1 MLRLYEVSVD
11 RNALVRNMDLN
22 IERKIIEKDNDN
34 LNKNK
39 EENYYS
45 PMINLLA
52 DMFRESDVAGE
63 S

>member
-22 IERKIIEKDNDN
+22 IERQIIEKDNDN
-34 LNKNK
+34 INKNK

>member
-34 LNKNK
+34 INKNK

>member
-11 RNALVRNMDLN
+11 RNALVRKKDLD
-22 IERKIIEKDNDN
+22 IERKIIEIDNDN
-34 LNKNK
+34 INKNN

>member
-1 MLRLYEVSVD
+1 MLRLYEISVD

-22 IERKIIEKDNDN
+22 IERQIIEKDNDN
-34 LNKNK
+34 INKNK

-45 PMINLLA
+45 PMINLLV

>member
-11 RNALVRNMDLN
+11 RNALVRNMALN
-22 IERKIIEKDNDN
+22 TERQIIEKDNDN
-34 LNKNK
+34 INKNK

>member
-34 LNKNK
+34 INKNK

-52 DMFRESDVAGE
+52 DMFRESDVAGA

>member
-1 MLRLYEVSVD
+1 MLKLYEISID
-11 RNALVRNMDLN
+11 RDALVRKKDLN
-22 IERKIIEKDNDN
+22 IERQIIEKDNDN
-34 LNKNK
+34 INKNK

>member
-11 RNALVRNMDLN
+11 RNALVRKMDLN
-22 IERKIIEKDNDN
+22 IERQIIEKDNDN
-34 LNKNK
+34 INKNK

-52 DMFRESDVAGE
+52 DMFRETDVAGE

>member
-22 IERKIIEKDNDN
+22 IERQIIEKDNDN
-34 LNKNK
+34 INKNK

-52 DMFRESDVAGE
+52 DMFRETDVAGE
-63 S
+63 L

>member
-1 MLRLYEVSVD
+1 MLRLYEISVD

-22 IERKIIEKDNDN
+22 IERQIIEKDNDN
-34 LNKNK
+34 INKNK

>member
-11 RNALVRNMDLN
+11 RNALVRKMDLN
-22 IERKIIEKDNDN
+22 IERQIIEKDNDN
-34 LNKNK
+34 INKNK